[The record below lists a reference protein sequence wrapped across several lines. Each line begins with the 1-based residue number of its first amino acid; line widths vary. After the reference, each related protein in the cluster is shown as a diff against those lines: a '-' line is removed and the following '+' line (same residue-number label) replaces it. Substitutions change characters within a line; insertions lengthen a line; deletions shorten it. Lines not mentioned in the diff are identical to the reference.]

1 MAIEALDTDEVR
13 NCDFTIGER
22 MLRIA
27 ATPIHEENG
36 SLFGAVVLITDV
48 TESREDLNR
57 TRKDYVAN
65 VSHELRTPLA
75 SIRSL
80 ADALNDGM
88 VQDEKDRKRYYGYI
102 LRERYAFQT
111 LSTTCLNF
119 QGSRAAALR
128 SQRDGLNFM
137 KLHTMLRT
145 G

>member
-1 MAIEALDTDEVR
+1 MDKTGVVTHYNSASVQLLGGKENTHPAAAAGYPKIAAVAIEALDTDEVR

-48 TESREDLNR
+48 TESERLEQ

-80 ADALNDGM
+80 ADA
-88 VQDEKDRKRYYGYI
+88 
-102 LRERYAFQT
+102 A
-111 LSTTCLNF
+111 
-119 QGSRAAALR
+119 
-128 SQRDGLNFM
+128 
-137 KLHTMLRT
+137 
-145 G
+145 